1 LKTKILRRYDQSTRR
16 LVSGIAVA
24 VLFFIAFVFSYALPA
39 SAPSVPW
46 QFYSIAGIFA
56 LVGMIF
62 GILAFDKELY
72 GGNDDDRMLG

>member
-1 LKTKILRRYDQSTRR
+1 M
-16 LVSGIAVA
+16 AVA

-72 GGNDDDRMLG
+72 GGNDDHMLG